1 MDKIRYGVLSTAN
14 IMPRFVNAVKDSING
29 EVVAVA
35 SRSLEK
41 AEEKAL
47 ELSIP
52 TSYGSYEELVADPNV
67 DVVYIPT
74 VNALHYD
81 HIMLSLSAGK
91 HVVCEK
97 PFVMTK
103 KQAEGVFRFAK
114 EKGLFLMEAQKSVF
128 LPVTQE
134 IREIIQSGD
143 LGTVWLLDYM
153 QSATGFIQGWFQ
165 EKKMGGGALYGSS
178 SYPIEHARFI
188 MGEDIVDYQGMG
200 TFGDGEVDLQCAMS
214 MRMEGGALLTSR
226 ISTIVDTPN
235 LTTIVGEKGR
245 IEITEFWKARK
256 ATVSFNTGEKREID
270 YPVKHEMVY
279 EVDHINE
286 CIAKGLLQSPVMD
299 EKMTIATC
307 AITEEIVSSWGR

>member
-1 MDKIRYGVLSTAN
+1 MDRIRYGILSTAN
-14 IMPRFVNAVKDSING
+14 IMPRFVNAVRDSVHG

-41 AEEKAL
+41 AQEKAR

-52 TSYGSYEELVADPNV
+52 KSYGSYQALVEDPDV

-81 HIMLSLSAGK
+81 HIMMSLDAGK

-97 PFVMTK
+97 PFVMTRN
-103 KQAEGVFRFAK
+103 QAEAVFKAAR

-128 LPVTQE
+128 LPVTRE
-134 IREIIQSGD
+134 IREIIQSGA
-143 LGTVWLLDYM
+143 LGKIWLLDYM
-153 QSATGFIQGWFQ
+153 QSATGFIQEWFH

-188 MGEDIVDYQGMG
+188 MGEGITEYQGMG
-200 TFGDGEVDLQCAMS
+200 TFGEGEVDLQCAMS

-226 ISTIVDTPN
+226 ISTLVDTPN
-235 LTTIVGEKGR
+235 LTSIVGEKGR

-256 ATVSFNTGEKREID
+256 AMVYFSSGETKVLD
-270 YPVKHEMVY
+270 HPVKHEMVY

-286 CIAKGLLQSPVMD
+286 CIQKGLLQSPVMD

-307 AITEEIVSSWGR
+307 AITADIVDSWGR

>member
-1 MDKIRYGVLSTAN
+1 MGKIRYGVLSTAN
-14 IMPRFVNAVKDSING
+14 IMPRFVNAVKDSVNG

-35 SRSLEK
+35 SRSREK
-41 AEEKAL
+41 AEAKAV

-81 HIMLSLSAGK
+81 HIMLSLNAGK

-97 PFVMTK
+97 PFVMTR
-103 KQAEGVFRFAK
+103 KQAEEVFRFAK

-134 IREIIQSGD
+134 IRGIIQSGD
-143 LGTVWLLDYM
+143 LGKVWLLDYM

-226 ISTIVDTPN
+226 ITTIVDTPN

-256 ATVSFNTGEKREID
+256 ATVSFHTGEERKID

-286 CIAKGLLQSPVMD
+286 CISRGLLQSPVMD
-299 EKMTIATC
+299 EKMTIETC
-307 AITEEIVSSWGR
+307 AITEEIVNSWGR

>member
-1 MDKIRYGVLSTAN
+1 MDKIRYGILSAAN
-14 IMPRFVNAVKDSING
+14 IMPRFVNAVKDSMNG
-29 EVVAVA
+29 EVVAIA

-41 AEEKAL
+41 AKEKAR

-52 TSYGSYEELVADPNV
+52 RSYGDYKDLVADPEV

-81 HIMLSLSAGK
+81 HIMMSLDAGK

-97 PFVMTK
+97 PFVMTRR
-103 KQAEGVFRFAK
+103 QAEEVFRVAK

-134 IREIIQSGD
+134 IREIIQSGA
-143 LGTVWLLDYM
+143 LGKIWLLDYM
-153 QSATGFIQGWFQ
+153 QSATGFIQGWFH
-165 EKKMGGGALYGSS
+165 EKEMGGGALYGSS

-188 MGEDIVDYQGMG
+188 MGEDIVAYQGIG
-200 TFGDGEVDLQCAMS
+200 TFGDGNVDTQCCMS

-226 ISTIVDTPN
+226 ISTVVDTEN

-245 IEITEFWKARK
+245 IEIREFWKARK
-256 ATVSFNTGEKREID
+256 ATVYFHTGENREID
-270 YPVKHEMVY
+270 HPVKHEMVY
-279 EVDHINE
+279 EIDHINE
-286 CIAKGLLQSPVMD
+286 CLGKGLLQSPVMD
-299 EKMTIATC
+299 EGMTIKTC
-307 AITEEIVSSWGR
+307 TITEDIVNSWYR

>member
-1 MDKIRYGVLSTAN
+1 MEKIRYGILSTAN
-14 IMPRFVNAVKDSING
+14 IMPRFVNAVRDSRNG

-35 SRSLEK
+35 SRIREK
-41 AEEKAL
+41 AEEKAM

-52 TSYGSYEELVADPNV
+52 KSYGSYEELVADPDV

-74 VNALHYD
+74 VNALHHD
-81 HIMLSLSAGK
+81 HIMMSLNAGK

-103 KQAEGVFRFAK
+103 RQAEEVFRFAK

-128 LPVTQE
+128 LPVTLE
-134 IREIIQSGD
+134 IREIIQSGA
-143 LGTVWLLDYM
+143 LGKIWLLDYM
-153 QSATGFIQGWFQ
+153 QSATGFIQSWFQ

-188 MGEDIVDYQGMG
+188 MGERITEYQGMG
-200 TFGDGEVDLQCAMS
+200 TFGDGEVDLQCAMT
-214 MRMEGGALLTSR
+214 MRMEGGALMTSR

-256 ATVSFNTGEKREID
+256 ATVYFNTGEKKEID

-286 CIAKGLLQSPVMD
+286 CIERGLLQSPVMD
-299 EKMTIATC
+299 EEMTIATC
-307 AITEEIVSSWGR
+307 AITEEIVGSWDR

>member
-1 MDKIRYGVLSTAN
+1 MDKVRYGVLSTSN

-67 DVVYIPT
+67 DIVYIPT

-103 KQAEGVFRFAK
+103 KQAEEVFQFAK

-134 IREIIQSGD
+134 IRKIIQSGD

-226 ISTIVDTPN
+226 ITTIVDTPN
-235 LTTIVGEKGR
+235 LTTIIGEKGR

-307 AITEEIVSSWGR
+307 TITEEIVNSWGR

>member
-1 MDKIRYGVLSTAN
+1 MDKVRYGILSTAN
-14 IMPRFVNAVKDSING
+14 IMPRFVNAVKDSMIG

-35 SRSLEK
+35 SRGLEK
-41 AEEKAL
+41 AQEKAR

-52 TSYGSYEELVADPNV
+52 RSYGSYKELVEDPEV

-81 HIMLSLSAGK
+81 HIMMALDAGK

-97 PFVMTK
+97 PFVMTRH
-103 KQAEGVFRFAK
+103 QAEEVFRVAK

-128 LPVTQE
+128 LPVTQD
-134 IREIIQSGD
+134 IREIIQSGA
-143 LGTVWLLDYM
+143 LGKIWLLDYM
-153 QSATGFIQGWFQ
+153 QSATGFIQGWFH

-188 MGEDIVDYQGMG
+188 MGEDIVEYQGIG

-226 ISTIVDTPN
+226 ISTIVDTEN

-245 IEITEFWKARK
+245 IEIREFWKARK
-256 ATVSFNTGEKREID
+256 AVVYFNTGEKREVD
-270 YPVKHEMVY
+270 HPVEHEMVY
-279 EVDHINE
+279 EIDHINE
-286 CIAKGLLQSPVMD
+286 CLRKGLLQSPVMD
-299 EKMTIATC
+299 EAMTIKTC
-307 AITEEIVSSWGR
+307 MITEDIVASWDR